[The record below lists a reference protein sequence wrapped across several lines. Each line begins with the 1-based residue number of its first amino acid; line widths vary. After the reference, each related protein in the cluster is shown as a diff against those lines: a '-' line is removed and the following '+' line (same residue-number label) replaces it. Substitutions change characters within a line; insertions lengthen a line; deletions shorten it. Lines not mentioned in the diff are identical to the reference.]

1 MGPADVVAEDPI
13 GGQARVSTLVV
24 GLAVIGLP
32 VGLAVDGGF
41 VGFAVGLAVEGGF
54 VGCV

>member
-1 MGPADVVAEDPI
+1 MAEDPI

-24 GLAVIGLP
+24 GLAVTGLP

-54 VGCV
+54 VGCM